1 MHRSLV
7 IKALAVLRGSW
18 CVPIV
23 MVPAQLGAQESTIPV
38 SISITD
44 KIDSE
49 LTPFVYVDG
58 VLAGAIDG
66 IIRVPIATES
76 TIEIGL
82 PQARQ
87 PLYSLA
93 LGPKQF
99 DNGTADVA
107 MTAYSYGNGNADAL
121 WAGVNLEPNKVEDV
135 QLEPVSTGG
144 FEIRLPRSPYDSY
157 QEIIRKLGVDQ
168 SSKNWLEAIPK
179 ANDESRRDG
188 ISHLTAAVNETESWS
203 GAYTASVRT
212 SWPPPGYS
220 ERDWKITSEPTGARI
235 RTQVGDKGLTNS
247 TVPLPDLSETFVVLQ
262 LAGYVDCP
270 HDGEQCTKIDR
281 GTLIELQC
289 TLKRK

>member
-7 IKALAVLRGSW
+7 TKVLAVLRASW

-23 MVPAQLGAQESTIPV
+23 MIPAQLGAQENTTPV
-38 SISITD
+38 SISIPD

-49 LTPFVYVDG
+49 LTPFIYVDG
-58 VLAGAIDG
+58 VLTGAIDG
-66 IIRVPIATES
+66 TVRVPVAAES

-99 DNGTADVA
+99 DRGTANVV
-107 MTAYSYGNGNADAL
+107 MTFYSYGTGNADAV
-121 WAGVNLEPNKVEDV
+121 WAGVNLEPNKVQDI
-135 QLEPVSTGG
+135 QLEPMNTGG
-144 FEIRLPRSPYDSY
+144 FEIKLPRSAYDSY
-157 QEIIRKLGVDQ
+157 REIIRKLGVDQ
-168 SSKNWLEAIPK
+168 SNKNWLEAIPK

-188 ISHLTAAVNETESWS
+188 ISHLTAAVNQTESWS
-203 GAYTASVRT
+203 GAYTPSVRT
-212 SWPPPGYS
+212 SWPSPAYS
-220 ERDWKITSEPTGARI
+220 ERDWKITSEPAGARI
-235 RTQVGDKGLTNS
+235 RTQVGDKGLTNR

-281 GTLIELQC
+281 GTFTELQC
-289 TLKRK
+289 TLQRK

>member
-1 MHRSLV
+1 MLRSLV
-7 IKALAVLRGSW
+7 INALAVSS
-18 CVPIV
+18 CVSIV
-23 MVPAQLGAQESTIPV
+23 MIPAQLVAQESTTPV
-38 SISITD
+38 SIRIPD

-49 LTPFVYVDG
+49 LTPFIFVDG
-58 VLAGAIDG
+58 VLAAAIDG
-66 IIRVPIATES
+66 VIRVPVATES

-99 DNGTADVA
+99 NNATANVV
-107 MTAYSYGNGNADAL
+107 MTAYSYGIGNPDAS
-121 WAGVNLEPNKVEDV
+121 WAGVNLEPNKVEEV
-135 QLEPVSTGG
+135 HLEPLNTGG
-144 FEIRLPRSPYDSY
+144 FEIKLPRNAYDSY
-157 QEIIRKLGVDQ
+157 QEIVRKLGVDR
-168 SSKNWLEAIPK
+168 SNKNWLEAIPK

-188 ISHLTAAVNETESWS
+188 ISHLTAAANEADSWS
-203 GAYTASVRT
+203 GAYTAPVRT

-220 ERDWKITSEPTGARI
+220 ERDWRITSEPAGARI
-235 RTQVGDKGLTNS
+235 RTQVGDKGLTNR

-262 LAGYVDCP
+262 LAGYIDCP

-281 GTLIELQC
+281 GAFIELQC